1 MPVMSPVMKLADKVA
16 VSPQVTAREVS
27 GETVILDLESGNYYG
42 LNPVGA
48 RMWQLMEAG
57 NSLSAVCDAVAEEYN
72 VPLDVLQRDV
82 LKLACD
88 LVDKK
93 LVSVK

>member
-1 MPVMSPVMKLADKVA
+1 MKLADKVV

-82 LKLACD
+82 LKLARD